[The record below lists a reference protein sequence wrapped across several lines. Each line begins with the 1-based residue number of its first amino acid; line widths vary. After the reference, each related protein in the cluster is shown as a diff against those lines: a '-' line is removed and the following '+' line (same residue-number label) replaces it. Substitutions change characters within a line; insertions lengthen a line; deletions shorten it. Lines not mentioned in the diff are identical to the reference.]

1 MAIKIQ
7 LTKNTAAAAHRIILC
22 DKDSKYAAFI
32 SKEDAAAAK
41 VAFDA
46 KQPMY
51 QTVSGG
57 KSVTLVMLDKTRE
70 PYKQTE
76 DARRAAHSVSRGLNG
91 LKATEASFENIT
103 ANKALGAAFTEGAI
117 LSSYQFLKYK
127 TKEVKPNT
135 LTKLLVNESSLTK
148 AELTELE
155 ATTQGTLIARELV
168 NEPLSYLTAEQLSK
182 EIVKTGKEAG
192 FKVEVLNK
200 KKIESLKMGGLL
212 AVNRGSQRPPTF
224 TILEYKPS
232 KAKNKQPLILVGK
245 GVVYDT
251 GGLSLKPTPN
261 GMDMMKCDMGGAATV
276 IGTLYAIAKLKLPI
290 HVVGLIP
297 ATDNRPGEDAY
308 VPGDVV
314 PMMNGMN
321 VEVLKTDAEGRMIL
335 ADALTYA
342 GKYKPELVF
351 DFATLTGSAKAALS
365 GLATAYMGTAGDD
378 VKKKV
383 EASSKAVHEHVW
395 ELPFW
400 EEYGQLIK
408 SDIADIK
415 NIGGSDA
422 GAITAG
428 KFLEHFATF
437 PWLHFDI
444 AGSAYLLAEDSY
456 RGRFGTGVG
465 VRMMV
470 DFIKNY

>member
-1 MAIKIQ
+1 
-7 LTKNTAAAAHRIILC
+7 
-22 DKDSKYAAFI
+22 
-32 SKEDAAAAK
+32 
-41 VAFDA
+41 
-46 KQPMY
+46 
-51 QTVSGG
+51 
-57 KSVTLVMLDKTRE
+57 
-70 PYKQTE
+70 
-76 DARRAAHSVSRGLNG
+76 RAAHGISRGLNA
-91 LKATEASFENIT
+91 LRATEASFEN
-103 ANKALGAAFTEGAI
+103 ASSNKALGAAFVEGTI

-127 TKEVKPNT
+127 TKEIKANT
-135 LTKLLVNESSLTK
+135 LAKLIINENSVTK
-148 AELTELE
+148 AELIELE
-155 ATTQGTLIARELV
+155 ATSQGTLIARELV
-168 NEPLSYLTAEQLSK
+168 NEPLSFLTAEQLSK
-182 EIVKTGKEAG
+182 EIVKIGKDAG

-200 KKIESLKMGGLL
+200 KKIEALKMGGLL

-224 TILEYKPS
+224 NILEYKPA
-232 KAKNKQPLILVGK
+232 KAKNKKPLILVGK

-314 PMMNGMN
+314 AMMNGMN
-321 VEVLKTDAEGRMIL
+321 VEVLNTDAEGRMIL

-351 DFATLTGSAKAALS
+351 DFATLTGAAKAALS
-365 GLATAYMGTAGDD
+365 GIASAYMGTADAD
-378 VKKKV
+378 TKKKI
-383 EASSKAVHEHVW
+383 EASSQNVHEHIW
-395 ELPFW
+395 ELPMW
-400 EEYGQLIK
+400 EEYGNLIK
-408 SDIADIK
+408 SEVADIK
-415 NIGGSDA
+415 NLGGPDA

-444 AGSAYLLAEDSY
+444 AGSAYLMAEDSY
-456 RGRFGTGVG
+456 RGKYGTGVG